1 MKKYSKLIAA
11 LIGTGVAVLV
21 TKGFIPAQ
29 YSGDLVDGIL
39 SIVIPSVAV
48 YAAPKNEPNS

>member
-21 TKGFIPAQ
+21 TRGFLPAQ
-29 YSGDLVDGIL
+29 YSGDLVDGIISVVL
-39 SIVIPSVAV
+39 PSLAV
-48 YAAPKNEPNS
+48 YAAPKNEPNN